1 MKGRNGAE
9 LTPIGRGSIL
19 AAMRLPDE
27 ILGLGDNLVAFE
39 ALQQTA
45 RGPVGVIPFVGA
57 GLGVPYG
64 FPPWTPLLRE
74 LGTRYGLRDEID
86 AHLAAARYE
95 EAADALVRRAGR
107 EPLNARLKMLYGE
120 RVLEGK
126 VFAGA
131 VTRLPALARGPV
143 VTTNFDRLLEHV
155 FEAAGAPFVER
166 LSGAQ
171 SDLFAEALHT
181 GARYLLKLHGDVLD
195 TRNRVLTLAEYDA
208 HYGGRTVEDVDFTR
222 SLPKMLECIFGT
234 RTLLFLGCSLGP
246 DRTLLLLRRVAR
258 ARGDLAPTHFALLE
272 YPGDAHWVDRAR
284 TLGED
289 RITPVWYPAG
299 RHELIDPL
307 LCALLP
313 EREAPSPV
321 PPTRLPVDFTPTR
334 GVGRVP
340 WRIDAATARR
350 QLDSERPLLVV
361 GPKQFGK
368 TSYLQRL
375 FAAGFSEGDPGIVID
390 LRNAEARS
398 IEGFY
403 QWLAVEIGRSLGWR
417 AADALA
423 AWESTFEEFAPAQRF
438 TELLETSVVPR
449 VTGRLALGFENPGE
463 LPATPALDAELFSLL
478 RRFSQ
483 YAREQRTPEWQ
494 RVIVA
499 VTTSLTPRAWETR
512 LARTGVRH
520 ESSFFDLAR
529 KHWLRDL
536 DAGERAAALARLV
549 PGLST
554 NAADAGID
562 AALLRWVGGSP
573 HLMGHLLSDV
583 PDRETLDRRLA
594 DPLRHAVDLRALLES
609 VSARIETL
617 PGGREGLRRLLSEP
631 PARALDAPLLDALYA
646 EGLFPQDGTG
656 SAEGLYGVWA
666 AFLAARFGVSA
677 NA

>member
-1 MKGRNGAE
+1 M
-9 LTPIGRGSIL
+9 P
-19 AAMRLPDE
+19 LPDE
-27 ILGLGDNLVAFE
+27 ILGLGDNQVAFE

-74 LGTRYGLRDEID
+74 LGTRYGVRDEID

-95 EAADALVRRAGR
+95 EAADALVRKAGR

-126 VFAGA
+126 VFRGA

-155 FEAAGAPFVER
+155 FEAAGQPFVER
-166 LSGAQ
+166 LSGTQ

-208 HYGGRTVEDVDFTR
+208 HYGGRTVDDVDFTR

-258 ARGDLAPTHFALLE
+258 ARGDLAPTHFAVLE
-272 YPGDAHWVDRAR
+272 YPGDAQWVDRAR
-284 TLGED
+284 ALGED

-299 RHELIDPL
+299 RHELIDPIL
-307 LCALLP
+307 SALLP
-313 EREAPSPV
+313 EAQADAPGPTPPPV
-321 PPTRLPVDFTPTR
+321 APPRLPTDFTPTR

-398 IEGFY
+398 IEGFH

-423 AWESTFEEFAPAQRF
+423 AWEATFEEFAPAQRF
-438 TELLETSVVPR
+438 TELLETAVVPR

-463 LPATPALDAELFSLL
+463 LPASPALDAELFSLL

-499 VTTSLTPRAWETR
+499 VTTSLTPRAWEAR

-536 DAGERAAALARLV
+536 DAGERATAVAGLLPGVALGDAAEL
-549 PGLST
+549 
-554 NAADAGID
+554 D
-562 AALLRWVGGSP
+562 AALFRWVGGSP
-573 HLMGHLLSDV
+573 HLLGHLLSDV
-583 PDRETLDRRLA
+583 PDRATLDRRLA
-594 DPLRHAVDLRALLES
+594 DPLRNAADLRALLEG
-609 VSARIETL
+609 VCARLEAL

-631 PARALDAPLLDALYA
+631 PTRALDATLLDAMYA

-656 SAEGLYGVWA
+656 SAEGLYGVWE
-666 AFLAARFGVSA
+666 AFLRARFGA
-677 NA
+677 PATA

>member
-1 MKGRNGAE
+1 M
-9 LTPIGRGSIL
+9 P
-19 AAMRLPDE
+19 LPDE

-74 LGTRYGLRDEID
+74 LGTRYGVRDEID

-95 EAADALVRRAGR
+95 EAADALVRKAGR

-126 VFAGA
+126 VFRGA

-155 FEAAGAPFVER
+155 FEAAGEPFVER
-166 LSGAQ
+166 LSGTQ

-208 HYGGRTVEDVDFTR
+208 HYGGRTVDDVDFTR

-272 YPGDAHWVDRAR
+272 YPGDAQWVDRAR
-284 TLGED
+284 ALGED

-299 RHELIDPL
+299 RHELIDPIL
-307 LCALLP
+307 SALLP
-313 EREAPSPV
+313 EAEADRPV
-321 PPTRLPVDFTPTR
+321 PMPPPTPSAPPRLPTDFTPTR

-423 AWESTFEEFAPAQRF
+423 AWEATFEEFAPAQRF
-438 TELLETSVVPR
+438 TELLETAVVPR

-463 LPATPALDAELFSLL
+463 LPDSPALDAELFSLL

-499 VTTSLTPRAWETR
+499 VTTSVTPRAWEAR

-536 DAGERAAALARLV
+536 DAGERAAALAGLL
-549 PGLST
+549 PGLVVP
-554 NAADAGID
+554 AADLD
-562 AALLRWVGGSP
+562 AALVRWVGGSP

-583 PDRETLDRRLA
+583 PDRATLDRRLA
-594 DPLRHAVDLRALLES
+594 DPLRHATDLRALLES
-609 VSARIETL
+609 VCARLEAL
-617 PGGREGLRRLLSEP
+617 PGGREGLRRVSSEP
-631 PARALDAPLLDALYA
+631 AAQALDAALLDAMYA

-666 AFLAARFGVSA
+666 AFLAARFGASA
-677 NA
+677 RA